1 RWPLV
6 HHDHAVDHGRSSR
19 GHELVRRAPRRGS
32 ADRHRTR
39 RPARSG
45 VRAIGHLVVAT
56 RARARRAII
65 ARAPW
70 ARRHAHGPHEPP
82 HPERPPKF
90 STRFRAHSGT
100 PKPITHRAKLRFR
113 HRTDNGKPSHA
124 VRTAFDPP
132 YTCE

>member
-1 RWPLV
+1 
-6 HHDHAVDHGRSSR
+6 
-19 GHELVRRAPRRGS
+19 
-32 ADRHRTR
+32 
-39 RPARSG
+39 
-45 VRAIGHLVVAT
+45 VVAT

-82 HPERPPKF
+82 QPERPPKF

-132 YTCE
+132 YTCEPKVPAVATTVPPAHQPPLKPAAAATRAR